1 MHEEKTKLLMA
12 LWQSF
17 LASATDE
24 KKKSNQ
30 TKKDRQKGF
39 GNRTRIKKK
48 LKAKWL
54 NSGKWQRNRND

>member
-1 MHEEKTKLLMA
+1 MA

>member
-24 KKKSNQ
+24 KKNQ
-30 TKKDRQKGF
+30 IKQKRIDKKVLATVRE
-39 GNRTRIKKK
+39 
-48 LKAKWL
+48 
-54 NSGKWQRNRND
+54 

>member
-24 KKKSNQ
+24 KKIKSN
-30 TKKDRQKGF
+30 KKG
-39 GNRTRIKKK
+39 
-48 LKAKWL
+48 
-54 NSGKWQRNRND
+54 